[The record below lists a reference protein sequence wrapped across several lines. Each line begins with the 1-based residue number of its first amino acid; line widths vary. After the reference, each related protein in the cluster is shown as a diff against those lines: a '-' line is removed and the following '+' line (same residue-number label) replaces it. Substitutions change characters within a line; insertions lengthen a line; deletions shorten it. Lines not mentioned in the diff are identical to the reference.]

1 MYDSFIEQLAGLD
14 LSGFSIKPAPFD
26 QTDFPCDDAIDQTLT
41 GGFGGAVRAHGTN
54 GIILANKGGARITK
68 HRTSG
73 REHKLG
79 HAGPADRRKEP
90 GGGAHVVLPG
100 WDGLTHRSAD
110 MHIRRKMLHAIKRF
124 VSQQGQDG
132 LLISGIKHVEGHA
145 QMLGGVGA
153 TGPEIIQPMHF
164 VPLLLESRY
173 GVRPDV
179 ARGPC
184 DQNSHTGVSAR
195 R

>member
-1 MYDSFIEQLAGLD
+1 
-14 LSGFSIKPAPFD
+14 
-26 QTDFPCDDAIDQTLT
+26 
-41 GGFGGAVRAHGTN
+41 
-54 GIILANKGGARITK
+54 
-68 HRTSG
+68 
-73 REHKLG
+73 
-79 HAGPADRRKEP
+79 
-90 GGGAHVVLPG
+90 
-100 WDGLTHRSAD
+100 

-124 VSQQGQDG
+124 VLQEGKDG

-164 VPLLLESRY
+164 VPLLLESRNRV
-173 GVRPDV
+173 GSDV